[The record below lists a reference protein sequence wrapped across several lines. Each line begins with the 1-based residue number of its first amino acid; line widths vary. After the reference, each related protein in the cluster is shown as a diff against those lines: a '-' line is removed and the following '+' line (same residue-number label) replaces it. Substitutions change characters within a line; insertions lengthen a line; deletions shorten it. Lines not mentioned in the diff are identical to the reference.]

1 MRLASI
7 DVLRTVAIVIMVVV
21 HFLENLSGVRDWS
34 PDGFGA
40 PLFAFLT
47 GASTRLWATA
57 RSQRGT
63 PSQHITLVLVRRGL
77 FLFTL
82 GLTFNLLIWLP
93 DDLWTWDVLTF
104 LGTASLLLAAIRHM
118 PTAAA
123 ILCAALAALIS
134 PALQQIAWYHE
145 WWANGYYEPGETLSE
160 ICLGFLVVGYFPLFP
175 WIALPITGYLAA
187 APLTSP
193 ARPKS
198 NPPPNA
204 DPNLRS
210 NKHRPTTPQRP
221 VLLAAFGLISVS
233 IALLLV
239 GTQSPSA
246 LLRWTMFPASL
257 PYLTGMTGITI
268 LLLFAC
274 HHWLDQASAKPLPIP
289 GLRTA
294 ALFSRYS
301 LTLYLLHHAVHIW
314 PLWLAGLW
322 LNGEPTALWAQAL
335 NWKLSLA
342 LACVF
347 LAVTPTLLAAFDRR
361 RIPTI
366 ETLMRWLCEDSP
378 TAAQHRTRHFQE

>member
-57 RSQRGT
+57 RSHRGT

-104 LGTASLLLAAIRHM
+104 LGTASLLLAAVQHM
-118 PTAAA
+118 PTPAA
-123 ILCAALAALIS
+123 ILCAALAALVS

-187 APLTSP
+187 APLTP
-193 ARPKS
+193 PHRPKS
-198 NPPPNA
+198 NPPPNP
-204 DPNLRS
+204 DPNSSPRQ
-210 NKHRPTTPQRP
+210 HTPPNHQRP
-221 VLLAAFGLISVS
+221 AIFAAVGLISVS
-233 IALLLV
+233 MALLLV

-246 LLRWTMFPASL
+246 ALRWTMFPASL

-274 HHWLDQASAKPLPIP
+274 HNWLDHTSARPLPTP
-289 GLRTA
+289 VLRTA
-294 ALFSRYS
+294 TLFSRYS

-322 LNGEPTALWAQAL
+322 LDGEPTTLWAQAL
-335 NWKLSLA
+335 PWNLSLT
-342 LACVF
+342 LAFAF
-347 LAVTPTLLAAFDRR
+347 LAVTPPLLSALDRH
-361 RIPTI
+361 RIPTV

-378 TAAQHRTRHFQE
+378 ATATHSTRHFQE